1 MEEEDGG
8 RSQTSS
14 SRRAMKRVAQLTPP
28 LTEQEKKEPGGSVK
42 AKSDSAKVAGAGE
55 VAKTSKIASTFEKQ
69 TENNHSGTSLNRNRR
84 NSSGTEQKSPAPPLA
99 PVLLKTF
106 LV

>member
-1 MEEEDGG
+1 MNWP
-8 RSQTSS
+8 
-14 SRRAMKRVAQLTPP
+14 KLTPP

-84 NSSGTEQKSPAPPLA
+84 NSSCPSPCSCPAEDFSCIIELQ
-99 PVLLKTF
+99 VT
-106 LV
+106 